1 MIDTERAGE
10 IAATLAAD
18 GYHLAVAEAG
28 DRVRVTITA
37 GPEACADCLVPENLM
52 RGILGQTLRYGFQ
65 YYNGKSSQSE
75 FFNQSEQQVGGGLW
89 YDF

>member
-1 MIDTERAGE
+1 MIDAERAAE

-18 GYHLAVAEAG
+18 GYHLQIAETC

-52 RGILGQTLRYGFQ
+52 RGILAQALGVPGDSIDLTYPEG
-65 YYNGKSSQSE
+65 S
-75 FFNQSEQQVGGGLW
+75 
-89 YDF
+89 